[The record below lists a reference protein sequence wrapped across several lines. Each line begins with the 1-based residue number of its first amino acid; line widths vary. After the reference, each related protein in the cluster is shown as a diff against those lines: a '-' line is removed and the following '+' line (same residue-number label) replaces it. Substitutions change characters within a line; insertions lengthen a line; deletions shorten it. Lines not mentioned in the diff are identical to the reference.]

1 MLKNLYSKKNKRAEN
16 KILKYFSGPHYYIE
30 VIKMKYKYSTL
41 EELVAFANSISFN
54 QAAACRKW
62 GLNTRTLYNI
72 LHGCAGNITFS
83 NYEKFVGLCNELWEM
98 KLRSKDK

>member
-1 MLKNLYSKKNKRAEN
+1 
-16 KILKYFSGPHYYIE
+16 
-30 VIKMKYKYSTL
+30 MKYKYPTL

-98 KLRSKDK
+98 KLRDGKNQEGK

>member
-1 MLKNLYSKKNKRAEN
+1 
-16 KILKYFSGPHYYIE
+16 
-30 VIKMKYKYSTL
+30 MKYKYSTL
-41 EELVAFANSISFN
+41 EELVTFANSVSFN

-98 KLRSKDK
+98 KLKTEENEVNQNEIGK